1 MPGGVEIFEALL
13 RKYSPDAL
21 SDTTIL
27 DLGCGTGSYPKELLN
42 AGIKHAFL
50 VDASQK
56 MLEIAK
62 QKMTRANFTNFE
74 TKVVNL
80 PIGNLQYST
89 NFNNLEIFGYPL
101 REKNGLTVTAC
112 RRYS

>member
-1 MPGGVEIFEALL
+1 MSQELINNMSNDVGVA
-13 RKYSPDAL
+13 
-21 SDTTIL
+21 
-27 DLGCGTGSYPKELLN
+27 GS
-42 AGIKHAFL
+42 
-50 VDASQK
+50 K

-89 NFNNLEIFGYPL
+89 NFDNLEIFGYP
-101 REKNGLTVTAC
+101 
-112 RRYS
+112 